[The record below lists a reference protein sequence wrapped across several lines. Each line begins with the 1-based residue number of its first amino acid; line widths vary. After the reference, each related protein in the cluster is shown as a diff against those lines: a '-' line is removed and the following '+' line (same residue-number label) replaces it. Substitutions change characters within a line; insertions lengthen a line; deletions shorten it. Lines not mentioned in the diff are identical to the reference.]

1 MKTILLIED
10 NAEILDN
17 TSEILQL
24 AGYRVM
30 TAENGKAGVE
40 AALAS
45 PPDLIICDVMMPVLD
60 GYGVFHLVRKNAD
73 LAHIPFI
80 FLTAKSERSDL
91 RKGMEL
97 GADDYIT
104 KPYSDTE
111 LLSAVESRLERM
123 ERLRKDILDQARG
136 EAPEMAELTAEA
148 AIQTLLSG
156 QPVNRYRKK
165 QPIFSEGNRGQ
176 FLFYVKRGRAKVYKS
191 SDDGKELTIG
201 LYGAG
206 DFLGYIAL
214 LEDNRYEVSAEAM
227 QETEVVLIP
236 GNEFLELVRTN
247 ARVATMFFRL
257 VARHNNEKA
266 EQLVQVAY
274 HSLRKRVANSLLVL
288 AKKYRTGEAENFSI
302 HISREELANLAG
314 TATESLIRTLADFRH
329 EKLIDIREGDIVILS
344 EKGLEGMIN

>member
-10 NAEILDN
+10 NPEILDN
-17 TSEILQL
+17 TSEILEL

-30 TAENGKAGVE
+30 TAENGKLGVE
-40 AALAS
+40 AALQS
-45 PPDLIICDVMMPVLD
+45 PPDLIVCDVMMPVLD
-60 GYGVFHLVRKNAD
+60 GYGVFHLVRKHPD

-123 ERLRKDILDQARG
+123 ERLRKDILDQARETG
-136 EAPEMAELTAEA
+136 PAQELNADQA
-148 AIQTLLSG
+148 LQTLLKG
-156 QPVNRYRKK
+156 QPVNTYRKK
-165 QPIFSEGNRGQ
+165 QPIFSEGNHPQ
-176 FLFYVKRGRAKVYKS
+176 FLFYLKRGRAKVYKT

-201 LYGAG
+201 LYGTG

-214 LEDNRYEVSAEAM
+214 LEAGRYEVSAEAL
-227 QETEVVLIP
+227 QETEVVLIS
-236 GNEFLELVRTN
+236 GTEFLDLVQGN
-247 ARVATMFFRL
+247 SKVATWFFRL

-266 EQLVQVAY
+266 DQLVQVAY
-274 HSLRKRVANSLLVL
+274 HSLRKRVAGSLLL
-288 AKKYRTGEAENFSI
+288 LLRKYSRGDAPNFSI

-329 EKLIDIREGDIVILS
+329 EKLIDIREGDIVILN
-344 EKGLEGMIN
+344 EKGLQGMMN